1 VSLTSAD
8 FDGDGINDLAV
19 GYAIP
24 GGGGLISLQSGKG
37 DAFAPQNNSNTA
49 IVFGVPTVPNF
60 VASGQF
66 LGQMDLVTAAQ
77 GDNAVY
83 VFAGNGSGSF
93 ASPQFF
99 KVTGPINGMASG
111 RFGSDTQIKS
121 LLIGAGGSQPSVS
134 LYRGSAQGMSLIGT
148 FAVQTPASSFDFDDL
163 DGDGHPDA
171 VMVSGGSVLI
181 LHALGPDG
189 SPQMETLS
197 LPFSAVAVVSGFFT
211 HDRGWRRQMA
221 VLDSNST
228 IHILVHG
235 DFDPQPWA
243 SAEIK
248 AMRNALIHGLPNP
261 FLPTHVWPTSDG
273 WIVQESFTGM
283 APFVAG
289 QVPLLMRTSFF
300 GSGTDEVLAINSQ
313 AGQASF
319 ISHAPVPLGATTFV
333 AGRQSLLPVSS
344 APMAAAA
351 MPISVAQSG
360 LIMVSQGSTAPLVA
374 AALTP
379 ITFTVNNT
387 TTDTVDAH
395 PGDGVCDDGTNP
407 GGTSC
412 SLRAA
417 VMEVNAEAAN
427 AVVQNSTPGPFK
439 ISLPKGNIQLTI
451 PGAATT
457 DASTGHLDV
466 NAPVTIAGAGT
477 NATTI
482 TQTNPNGDQ
491 DRVFLIDALEEQ
503 IPGYSV
509 TITGLTITGGHANSK
524 NLPIPQ
530 GGAIH
535 WEAGVDGT
543 GSLTLSNVKIA
554 NNFATDPADPGV
566 DEGGG
571 LALFNYAS
579 TPAAVKISGLLG
591 SIQNNSAI
599 NAGGGIALR
608 GAVSLSMTGTTVS
621 GNQALGNGGGL
632 YQEGGGLFFA
642 ASNNP
647 VSSPSFIHSSTISG
661 NTAGASGVGVGGG
674 IWTDQSL
681 TINNGSLI
689 SGNDAEQSG
698 GGIAT
703 DLQGTTEIVA
713 ITASTI
719 TGNRSAGD
727 GGGIKIQGGSQSNL
741 QLSFNRIFANT
752 ATNGLGTGLVNNGNG
767 NVIASDNWWG
777 CNGGPQ
783 VPSNGCDQVSGA
795 ATVSP
800 AIQLAFSAN
809 PNPVLDLTSTTL
821 TAAFQD
827 SNSKFSTNLNTLVNL
842 PVVFSNPINGTLSNE
857 TTVTGPTASAT
868 ATFTPNSSPTAQAT
882 VQIDNAIV
890 TVPGTIQVS
899 DFSVSGSPSMQ
910 SVNVGTAS
918 AGFAIIVAA
927 VNGFSGTV
935 GLAITNSSGL
945 SASLSQS
952 SVTGSG
958 NVTLTV
964 QTGSAAPGTYS
975 IAVTGTSGNITHQ
988 VNLQLTIADFSVSIS
1003 PASQSVVSGT
1013 NALYTVTVSSSSGF
1027 IGPITLSVTGLPS
1040 GSFVFSA
1047 NVVNLSGQYTSATST
1062 LTANLAVFGNYP
1074 ITVIGTSGN
1083 AARQGTAQ
1091 LIVDD
1096 LAVSVSPA
1104 SQSVTVGSSAVY
1116 SVTVSSSTGL
1126 SGPVTLS
1133 VNGLTSGTF
1142 SFSTNVVNLSG
1153 QSHSAT
1159 SQLTVSE
1166 GFGSYNFTVQATSST
1181 GGARVASIQLAVLQI
1196 YLTTT
1201 TCQNSSSGTNWN
1213 GGSCGSTII
1222 SNPTGFQVNLTSGG
1236 IGPFTVG
1243 YSKCATIPAMSSCSA
1258 PVFINQQEGVCNPI
1272 TGVCT
1277 AGSGT
1282 ISVTGT
1288 FATNP
1293 VLRVTGSASVTAR
1306 YCLTYQ
1312 GATYCSH

>member
-1 VSLTSAD
+1 MRLLATVTFLLVLILAVATISLAQSPPPGNGNGPLSLDNTYASTAQYVGAPRALQYLQSGQANSVSLTKAD
-8 FDGDGINDLAV
+8 LDGDGIDDLAV
-19 GYAIP
+19 GYATP

-37 DAFAPQNNSNTA
+37 DAFAPQNNGSTA
-49 IVFGVPTVPNF
+49 TVFGVPTVPNF
-60 VASGQF
+60 LTSGQF
-66 LGQMDLVTAAQ
+66 LGQMDLAIATQ
-77 GDNAVY
+77 GSSAVY

-93 ASPQFF
+93 ASPQSF
-99 KVTGPINGMASG
+99 KVTGPINAMASG
-111 RFGSDTQIKS
+111 RFGSDTQTKS
-121 LLIGAGGSQPSVS
+121 LLIGTGGSQPSIS
-134 LYRGSAQGMSLIGT
+134 LYRGSAQGMSLVST
-148 FAVQTPASSFDFDDL
+148 FAMQAPANSFDFDDL
-163 DGDGHPDA
+163 DGDGYRDA
-171 VMVSGGSVLI
+171 VMVAGGSVLI
-181 LHALGPDG
+181 LHARGPGG
-189 SPQMETLS
+189 SPQIETLS
-197 LPFSAVAVVSGFFT
+197 LPFSAVAVVAGFFT

-235 DFDPQPWA
+235 GFDPRPWA
-243 SAEIK
+243 PAEIN
-248 AMRNALIHGLPNP
+248 AMRNALIQGLPNP
-261 FLPTHVWPTSDG
+261 FQPAQVWPAGDG

-283 APFVAG
+283 ASFGTG

-319 ISHAPVPLGATTFV
+319 ISHAPVPPGATAFV
-333 AGRQSLLPVSS
+333 PGRQSLLPVSS
-344 APMAAAA
+344 APMAVAA
-351 MPISVAQSG
+351 MPITVAQSG
-360 LIMVSQGSTAPLVA
+360 LIMAAQGSTAPLVA
-374 AALTP
+374 AAMTP

-387 TTDTVDAH
+387 TTDTVDAY
-395 PGDGVCDDGTNP
+395 PGDGVCDDRTNP
-407 GGTSC
+407 SGTSC

-427 AVVQNSTPGPFK
+427 AVAHNNTPGPFK

-451 PGAATT
+451 PGGATT

-466 NAPVTIAGAGT
+466 NAPVTIAGTGT
-477 NATTI
+477 NVTTI
-482 TQTNPNGDQ
+482 TQTNPNGDE

-535 WEAGVDGT
+535 WEAGADGT

-599 NAGGGIALR
+599 NAGGGIAMR

-632 YQEGGGLFFA
+632 YQEGGGLFIA
-642 ASNNP
+642 ASGNLVP
-647 VSSPSFIHSSTISG
+647 SPSFIHSSTISG
-661 NTAGASGVGVGGG
+661 NTAGANGIGGGGG

-689 SGNDAEQSG
+689 TGNDAEQSG
-698 GGIAT
+698 GGIET
-703 DLQGTTEIVA
+703 GLQGAAEIVA
-713 ITASTI
+713 ITTSTI

-727 GGGIKIQGGSQSNL
+727 GGGIKVLGGSQSNL

-752 ATNGLGTGLVNNGNG
+752 ATNGLGTGLLNNGNG

-777 CNGGPQ
+777 CNGGPLA
-783 VPSNGCDQVSGA
+783 PGNGCDQVSGA

-827 SNSKFSTNLNTLVNL
+827 SNSKFSTNLNALVNL
-842 PVVFSNPINGTLSNE
+842 PVAFGNPVNGILSNE
-857 TTVTGPTASAT
+857 TTVTGANASAT
-868 ATFTPNSSPTAQAT
+868 ATFTASSSPTAQAT
-882 VQIDNAIV
+882 VQIDNA
-890 TVPGTIQVS
+890 TVQATIQVS
-899 DFSVSGSPSMQ
+899 DFGVSGSPGTQ
-910 SVNVGTAS
+910 TVNVGTAS
-918 AGFAIIVAA
+918 AGFGIIVAA

-958 NVTLTV
+958 NVTLNV

-975 IAVTGTSGNITHQ
+975 WTVTGTSGNLVHSVT
-988 VNLQLTIADFSVSIS
+988 VQLTIADFAVSIS
-1003 PASQSVVSGT
+1003 PASQTVVSGSS
-1013 NALYTVTVSSSSGF
+1013 AVYTVTVSSSTGF
-1027 IGPITLSVTGLPS
+1027 TGPITLSVNGLPS

-1047 NVVNLSGQYTSATST
+1047 NVVNLSTSSTSASSSLTIQEVVGNYSFSVVATSTQTAAARSTSAT
-1062 LTANLAVFGNYP
+1062 LAVTVPPPPVISASNVTFFPWIHPGPANT
-1074 ITVIGTSGN
+1074 TVIVGN
-1083 AARQGTAQ
+1083 TFG
-1091 LIVDD
+1091 V
-1096 LAVSVSPA
+1096 
-1104 SQSVTVGSSAVY
+1104 
-1116 SVTVSSSTGL
+1116 
-1126 SGPVTLS
+1126 PV
-1133 VNGLTSGTF
+1133 
-1142 SFSTNVVNLSG
+1142 
-1153 QSHSAT
+1153 H
-1159 SQLTVSE
+1159 
-1166 GFGSYNFTVQATSST
+1166 
-1181 GGARVASIQLAVLQI
+1181 
-1196 YLTTT
+1196 
-1201 TCQNSSSGTNWN
+1201 NSSSYPVSVTFSGKRFLMTSACVAQAASSCTVQGVFNVGPQTSSGTYTDTLTI
-1213 GGSCGSTII
+1213 GGLAQPPGSGST
-1222 SNPTGFQVNLTSGG
+1222 
-1236 IGPFTVG
+1236 
-1243 YSKCATIPAMSSCSA
+1243 
-1258 PVFINQQEGVCNPI
+1258 
-1272 TGVCT
+1272 
-1277 AGSGT
+1277 
-1282 ISVTGT
+1282 SVTIT
-1288 FATNP
+1288 ATATVNNACDP
-1293 VLRVTGSASVTAR
+1293 VH
-1306 YCLTYQ
+1306 CQ
-1312 GATYCSH
+1312 